1 VPVLSNPRHELFTQ
15 VLAAGC
21 SATEAYVKAG
31 YRLNKG
37 NAGRLKANERIRKR
51 VEELQARN
59 VQAQEAAV
67 KANERIRKRVEE
79 LQARNVQAQEA
90 AVGVTIEQLR
100 AQLAEAYEIAKE
112 LSQPTAMV
120 AATTAQAKLA
130 GLGSSAV
137 SRRAS
142 SQAKCLMPRSCH
154 SKGEPELT
162 QTGIATCLCHIRATD
177 SPELPCGRCYT
188 APCLTVLAR
197 PPWIYAVQPVERPRK
212 LQDRRQGG
220 AHLE

>member
-1 VPVLSNPRHELFTQ
+1 

-37 NAGRLKANERIRKR
+37 NAGRLKANESIKKR
-51 VEELQARN
+51 V
-59 VQAQEAAV
+59 
-67 KANERIRKRVEE
+67 KE

-100 AQLAEAYEIAKE
+100 TQFAEAYEMAKE

-130 GLGSSAV
+130 GLWIE
-137 SRRAS
+137 
-142 SQAKCLMPRSCH
+142 RSETRKQPDQM
-154 SKGEPELT
+154 SDDE
-162 QTGIATCLCHIRATD
+162 IAAILRGK
-177 SPELPCGRCYT
+177 PN
-188 APCLTVLAR
+188 
-197 PPWIYAVQPVERPRK
+197 
-212 LQDRRQGG
+212 
-220 AHLE
+220 

>member
-1 VPVLSNPRHELFTQ
+1 MPALSNQRHELFAQ

-37 NAGRLKANERIRKR
+37 NAGRLKANERIRER
-51 VEELQARN
+51 VG
-59 VQAQEAAV
+59 
-67 KANERIRKRVEE
+67 E

-100 AQLAEAYEIAKE
+100 TQFAEAYDMAKE

-130 GLGSSAV
+130 GLWIE
-137 SRRAS
+137 
-142 SQAKCLMPRSCH
+142 RSETRKQPDQM
-154 SKGEPELT
+154 SDDE
-162 QTGIATCLCHIRATD
+162 IAAILRGK
-177 SPELPCGRCYT
+177 PN
-188 APCLTVLAR
+188 
-197 PPWIYAVQPVERPRK
+197 
-212 LQDRRQGG
+212 
-220 AHLE
+220 

>member
-1 VPVLSNPRHELFTQ
+1 MPALSNARHELFAQ

-37 NAGRLKANERIRKR
+37 NAGRLKANERVRKR

-67 KANERIRKRVEE
+67 S
-79 LQARNVQAQEA
+79 
-90 AVGVTIEQLR
+90 VTIEQLR
-100 AQLAEAYEIAKE
+100 TQFAEAYEMAKE

-130 GLGSSAV
+130 GLWIE
-137 SRRAS
+137 
-142 SQAKCLMPRSCH
+142 RS
-154 SKGEPELT
+154 E
-162 QTGIATCLCHIRATD
+162 QTRKQPDEMSDAEIAAILRGN
-177 SPELPCGRCYT
+177 PN
-188 APCLTVLAR
+188 
-197 PPWIYAVQPVERPRK
+197 
-212 LQDRRQGG
+212 
-220 AHLE
+220 

>member
-1 VPVLSNPRHELFTQ
+1 MPALSNARHELFAQ

-37 NAGRLKANERIRKR
+37 NAGRLKADEH
-51 VEELQARN
+51 
-59 VQAQEAAV
+59 
-67 KANERIRKRVEE
+67 IRKRVEE

-100 AQLAEAYEIAKE
+100 TQFAEACEMAKE

-130 GLGSSAV
+130 GLWIE
-137 SRRAS
+137 
-142 SQAKCLMPRSCH
+142 RS
-154 SKGEPELT
+154 E
-162 QTGIATCLCHIRATD
+162 QTRKQPDEMSDAEIAAILRGN
-177 SPELPCGRCYT
+177 PN
-188 APCLTVLAR
+188 
-197 PPWIYAVQPVERPRK
+197 
-212 LQDRRQGG
+212 
-220 AHLE
+220 

>member
-1 VPVLSNPRHELFTQ
+1 VATLSNPRHELFAQ

-51 VEELQARN
+51 VGELQG
-59 VQAQEAAV
+59 
-67 KANERIRKRVEE
+67 
-79 LQARNVQAQEA
+79 RNVQAQEA

-100 AQLAEAYEIAKE
+100 AQFADYEIAKE

-130 GLGSSAV
+130 GLWIE
-137 SRRAS
+137 
-142 SQAKCLMPRSCH
+142 RS
-154 SKGEPELT
+154 E
-162 QTGIATCLCHIRATD
+162 QTRKQPDEMSDAEIAAILRGN
-177 SPELPCGRCYT
+177 PN
-188 APCLTVLAR
+188 
-197 PPWIYAVQPVERPRK
+197 
-212 LQDRRQGG
+212 
-220 AHLE
+220 

>member
-1 VPVLSNPRHELFTQ
+1 VPALSNARHELFAQ

-37 NAGRLKANERIRKR
+37 NAGRLKADEH
-51 VEELQARN
+51 
-59 VQAQEAAV
+59 
-67 KANERIRKRVEE
+67 IRKRVEE

-100 AQLAEAYEIAKE
+100 TQFAEAYEMAKE

-130 GLGSSAV
+130 GLWIE
-137 SRRAS
+137 
-142 SQAKCLMPRSCH
+142 RSEH
-154 SKGEPELT
+154 TRKQPDEMSDAE
-162 QTGIATCLCHIRATD
+162 IAAILRGN
-177 SPELPCGRCYT
+177 PN
-188 APCLTVLAR
+188 
-197 PPWIYAVQPVERPRK
+197 
-212 LQDRRQGG
+212 
-220 AHLE
+220 